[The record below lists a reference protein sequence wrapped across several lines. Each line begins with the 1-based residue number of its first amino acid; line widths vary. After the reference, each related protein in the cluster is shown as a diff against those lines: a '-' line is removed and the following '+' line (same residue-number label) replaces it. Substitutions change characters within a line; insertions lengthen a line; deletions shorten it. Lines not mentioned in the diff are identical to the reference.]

1 MKQVLGLKKV
11 LLASAVAASMVAPSM
26 AAAEVSGSLGIS
38 NMYFW
43 RGQDISGGTA
53 NVSGSL
59 DYSHSSGLYAG
70 VWGSSAGNGTNGNDA
85 PAAGTETD
93 LYVGFGNEY
102 KGLSYDLSYVYYAYP
117 NQQDTDFSEVI
128 GSVGFAGVT
137 ATGYFGVDNGS
148 TENSSNYYTL
158 GYSYDKYSIL
168 AGTWDMEADDTN
180 YTHVDLSYALTDQLS
195 FTVSQI
201 TAADKFAGVD
211 DSDDPL
217 FVVSY
222 SFDI

>member
-1 MKQVLGLKKV
+1 MKHVFGLKKV

-26 AAAEVSGSLGIS
+26 AAAEVSGSLAVS

-70 VWGSSAGNGTNGNDA
+70 IWGSSVGNGTNGNGA

-93 LYVGFGNEY
+93 IYVGFGNEF
-102 KGLSYDLSYVYYAYP
+102 KGLSYDLSYVYYGYP
-117 NQQDTDFSEVI
+117 NQPNTDLSEVVA
-128 GSVGFAGVT
+128 SLGFAGVT
-137 ATGYFGVDNGS
+137 AKGYIGVDNGS
-148 TENSSNYYTL
+148 TDNSSNYYTL
-158 GYSYDKYSIL
+158 SYSYDKYSIL
-168 AGTWDMEADDTN
+168 AGTWDMSAKDTN

-211 DSDDPL
+211 DSNDPL

-222 SFDI
+222 SFKI